1 MKIDTSSN
9 SSTDHVPDVTE
20 DAGDLQSL
28 SHPISARDQRTRE
41 QNRRL
46 RWLAAALALIS
57 VVLVAIVLS
66 QIRSVQQAQD
76 SVQVI
81 QSTAMSEANV
91 RTTAQAEARMWQ
103 AGAEAAGATVEALRT
118 EVGNPQATE
127 GPEQQAQI
135 ALARHL
141 TLQAR
146 HILDNSPTQSPLA
159 LLLAIE
165 SLRRYPERAANQL
178 VADGLALLPREAARL
193 THEMSVIAIAFS
205 PDGGRVVS
213 GSYDGTA
220 RVWEVETGREIAR
233 MTHQMWVTAV
243 AFSPDGRMVVSGS
256 DDDTV
261 RVWEAETGR
270 EVTRISHKRSITT
283 VAFSPD
289 GQRVIFGSE
298 DGTVV
303 VLETATGQE
312 VARTMYAGIVRAVT
326 YSADELWVVTTSYDD
341 TKARMWEASTGRELA
356 QMPHDNGIGVVTFS
370 LDGRWIASG
379 STDGTARVWE
389 AATGREVA
397 RLTHNGTVT
406 AVALSPDGQWVI
418 SGDWGGMVRVW
429 EVAAGHEVARMIH
442 DEPVNAVA
450 FSADGRWVVSGCADD
465 TARAWDMSSLRNPD
479 GVTIREIALKWPAY
493 ISMGGQCVA
502 VSHCDEYDDLYEKHC
517 VRSSVR
523 VWDWETFAS
532 ATGGREALRIMYD
545 RAPGII
551 SLSADGR
558 WLTSAYT
565 DTIYV
570 YDVEASIAAAAGYE
584 VARLQGQPLIIVT
597 AISPDGQRVAY
608 GNYYGFTSLIEMWDI
623 ATGNKVMSEQ
633 MHIEGWLRIL
643 TFSPDGRK
651 FAAAGCS
658 QESYREGCVGGFV
671 QVWDLETF
679 PPRKVQMMKLDTQVS
694 SVAFSPDGQWIVS
707 GSHDNTARVWDVQ
720 SGSEVARTAYEVE
733 KRVGPV
739 VGTVAF
745 SSDGQWVVSGSWNG
759 IARVWEAA
767 TGRVVAEMTLK
778 SDPVK
783 FVTFSPD
790 DQRVVSA
797 FGWEGIDSVRIWRW
811 QPDNIID
818 LACGRLMR
826 NLTREEWRQY
836 LGDEPY
842 RATCPNLPESP
853 VGNE

>member
-20 DAGDLQSL
+20 DADDLQSL
-28 SHPISARDQRTRE
+28 SHPLSAQDQRMCV

-66 QIRSVQQAQD
+66 QIRSMQQTQD

-91 RTTAQAEARMWQ
+91 RTTTQAEARIWQ
-103 AGAEAAGATVEALRT
+103 AEAEAAGATVEALHT
-118 EVGNPQATE
+118 EVEIPQAMAE
-127 GPEQQAQI
+127 PEQQAQI
-135 ALARHL
+135 ALARYL
-141 TLQAR
+141 TLEGR
-146 HILDNSPTQSPLA
+146 YIFDNSPAQSPLA
-159 LLLAIE
+159 LLLAVE
-165 SLRRYPERAANQL
+165 SLRRYPERAADQL
-178 VADGLALLPREAARL
+178 VADGLALLPREVARL
-193 THEMSVIAIAFS
+193 THEMSVIAVALS
-205 PDGGRVVS
+205 PDGRWAVS

-233 MTHQMWVTAV
+233 MPHQMWVTAV
-243 AFSPDGRMVVSGS
+243 TFSPDGRVVVSGS

-270 EVTRISHKRSITT
+270 EVTRISHKRSITA

-312 VARTMYAGIVRAVT
+312 VARTRYAGIVRAVT

-341 TKARMWEASTGRELA
+341 TTARVWEASTGHELV

-370 LDGRWIASG
+370 LDRRWIASG

-389 AATGREVA
+389 VATGREVA

-406 AVALSPDGQWVI
+406 AVAFSPDGQWVI
-418 SGDWGGMVRVW
+418 SGDWGGMMRMW
-429 EVAAGHEVARMIH
+429 EVTTGHEVARMVH

-465 TARAWDMSSLRNPD
+465 IARAWDMSSLRNPD

-493 ISMGGQCVA
+493 ISMGGQWVA

-597 AISPDGQRVAY
+597 AVSPDGQRVAY
-608 GNYYGFTSLIEMWDI
+608 GNGDGVNSLIEMWEI
-623 ATGNKVMSEQ
+623 ATGNKVMHEQ
-633 MHIEGWLRIL
+633 MSIEGWPKIL

-651 FAAAGCS
+651 FAAAGCG
-658 QESYREGCVGGFV
+658 QVSYREGCISGFV

-679 PPRKVQMMKLDTQVS
+679 PPRKVQMMKLDTQVL
-694 SVAFSPDGQWIVS
+694 SVAFSPDGRWIAS
-707 GSHDNTARVWDVQ
+707 GSTDGMAWVWDVE
-720 SGSEVARTAYEVE
+720 SGREVSRMIPKVEGAYQAVNA
-733 KRVGPV
+733 
-739 VGTVAF
+739 VAF
-745 SSDGQWVVSGSWNG
+745 SPDGQWVVSGSWNG
-759 IARVWEAA
+759 VARVWEAA
-767 TGRVVAEMTLK
+767 TGCIVAEMTHK
-778 SDPVK
+778 SAPVS
-783 FVTFSPD
+783 FVAFSSD
-790 DQRVVSA
+790 DQRVVSV
-797 FGWEGIDSVRIWRW
+797 FGWEGIGSVRIWRW
-811 QPDNIID
+811 QSEDMID
-818 LACGRLMR
+818 LACGRLTR

-842 RATCPNLPESP
+842 RATCPNLPEAP
-853 VGNE
+853 AGNE